1 MRFRKIIKNQRKSAD
16 KKINQN
22 HQSIIKKIMNSFHKL
37 NATVLGAGYSPFA
50 PGTMGAL
57 VGVLILYV
65 IHILQPELEYFT
77 WGLLL
82 ASIIFTLLG
91 VWSTNELEKEWG
103 KDPSKVVVD
112 ELVGVWIGLLWIPI
126 DWFWLLLGFGLF
138 RFFDIAKPLFI
149 RRLEKIKG
157 GWGVMLD
164 DVLAGIYTNIVL
176 QILVIY
182 WK

>member
-1 MRFRKIIKNQRKSAD
+1 MKE
-16 KKINQN
+16 
-22 HQSIIKKIMNSFHKL
+22 FHKL

-57 VGVLILYV
+57 VGVLILGG
-65 IHILQPELEYFT
+65 IHWWQPELKMFT
-77 WGLLL
+77 WGLLI
-82 ASIIFTLLG
+82 ATIIFTLLG
-91 VWSTNELEKEWG
+91 VWSTNELEVEWG

-112 ELVGVWIGLLWIPI
+112 ELIGVWIAVLWIPLE
-126 DWFWLLLGFGLF
+126 WKWLWIGFILF

-164 DVLAGIYTNIVL
+164 DVLAGVYANIVL
-176 QILVIY
+176 QIIVYY

>member
-1 MRFRKIIKNQRKSAD
+1 MNQ
-16 KKINQN
+16 
-22 HQSIIKKIMNSFHKL
+22 FHKL

-57 VGVLILYV
+57 VGVVMLFFIKWF
-65 IHILQPELEYFT
+65 QPEIASFT

-82 ASIIFTLLG
+82 ATIVFTLLG

-112 ELVGVWIGLLWIPI
+112 ELIGFWISVLWIPAE
-126 DWFWLLLGFGLF
+126 WYFLLIGFVLF
-138 RFFDIAKPLFI
+138 RFFDIAKPLGI
-149 RRLEKIKG
+149 RSLEKIKG

-164 DVLAGIYTNIVL
+164 DVLAGIYANIVL
-176 QILVIY
+176 QIIVIL

>member
-1 MRFRKIIKNQRKSAD
+1 MKSL
-16 KKINQN
+16 
-22 HQSIIKKIMNSFHKL
+22 HKL

-57 VGVLILYV
+57 VGILILFL
-65 IHILQPELEYFT
+65 IKWQQPDLQFFT

-82 ASIIFTLLG
+82 ATIIFTLLG
-91 VWSTNELEKEWG
+91 VWSTNEMESEWG

-112 ELVGVWIGLLWIPI
+112 ELIGVWIAVLWIPI
-126 DWFWLLLGFGLF
+126 ETQWLILGFILF
-138 RFFDIAKPLFI
+138 RFFDILKPLGI
-149 RRLEKIKG
+149 RRLESIKG

-164 DVLAGIYTNIVL
+164 DVGAGIYANIVL
-176 QILVIY
+176 QIIVFF